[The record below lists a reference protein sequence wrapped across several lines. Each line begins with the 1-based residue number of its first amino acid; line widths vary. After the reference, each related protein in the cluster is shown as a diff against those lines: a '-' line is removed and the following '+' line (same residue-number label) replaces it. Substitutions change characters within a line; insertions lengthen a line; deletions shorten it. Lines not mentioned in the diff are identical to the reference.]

1 MKTCPESCLMYKD
14 ATLED
19 ARATMVL
26 SKVACQGAEK
36 VERL

>member
-1 MKTCPESCLMYKD
+1 MKTCPESCLVYKD

-19 ARATMVL
+19 ARTTMVL
-26 SKVACQGAEK
+26 SKAACKGADK